1 MSSPADSDSND
12 FADGVPGDTEQSFL
26 SHLVEL
32 RQRVMWAVLAVLI
45 ITLCL
50 LPFSRDIY
58 NFLAAPLLDELPE
71 GVTMV
76 AVEVASPFLTPF
88 KMTLL
93 TGVFLAMPVIIF
105 QIWSFVAPGLYNH
118 EKRIAVPILVSS
130 CALFYLGCAFA
141 YFVVF
146 PLVFAFFNAVTPEGV
161 TFMPDIA
168 HYLNFLLL
176 IFFAFGLAFEVPIV
190 VFILL
195 ALGVTTAESLHEKR
209 PYIIVGAFVVGMLLT
224 PPDIISQ
231 TLLALPMWVLYELG
245 IIFSKILLNRMPARD
260 DEAEGEA

>member
-1 MSSPADSDSND
+1 MSDSPYT
-12 FADGVPGDTEQSFL
+12 DGPPGDSEQSFL

-32 RQRVMWAVLAVLI
+32 RQRVLYAVVAVVG

-58 NFLAAPLLDELPE
+58 NFLAAPLLAQLPE

-76 AVEVASPFLTPF
+76 AVEIASPFLTPF

-93 TGVFLAMPVIIF
+93 TGVFLAMPVIIY
-105 QIWSFVAPGLYNH
+105 QLWAFVAPGLYQH

-130 CALFYLGCAFA
+130 CGLFYLGCAFA
-141 YFVVF
+141 YFLVF

-168 HYLNFLLL
+168 HYLSFLLL
-176 IFFAFGLAFEVPIV
+176 IFFAFGMAFEVPIV

-195 ALGVTTAESLHEKR
+195 ALGVTTAEELKKHR
-209 PYIIVGAFVVGMLLT
+209 PYVIVGAFTVGMLLT
-224 PPDIISQ
+224 PPDVISQ

-245 IIFSKILLNRMPARD
+245 IIISKILLNRLPSD
-260 DEAEGEA
+260 DEAEA

>member
-1 MSSPADSDSND
+1 MSSTDDDAAATDS
-12 FADGVPGDTEQSFL
+12 VPGDKEQSFI

-32 RQRVMWAVLAVLI
+32 RQRVMWAVIAVAG
-45 ITLCL
+45 ITICL

-58 NFLAAPLLDELPE
+58 NFLAAPLLNELPE

-93 TGVFLAMPVIIF
+93 TGVFLAVPVIIY
-105 QIWSFVAPGLYNH
+105 QIWSFVSPGLYGH
-118 EKRIAVPILVSS
+118 EKRIAVPILISS

-141 YFVVF
+141 YYVVF
-146 PLVFAFFNAVTPEGV
+146 PLIFAFFNAVTPEGV

-168 HYLNFLLL
+168 HYLSFLLV

-195 ALGVTTAESLHEKR
+195 ALGVTTAESLQEKR
-209 PYIIVGAFVVGMLLT
+209 PYVIVGAFVAGMLLT

-245 IIFSKILLNRMPARD
+245 IIFSKMLLSRQRN
-260 DEAEGEA
+260 DEADSADS